1 MTQIFFIIFLL
12 ILGYILKFCK
22 MPQNFAQSLNS
33 FVIFVSLPAT
43 ILLQIPKITLD
54 TSLIL
59 PALIPW
65 FVAFLS
71 VMLTLIVFKNVPK
84 NTKAALLLLLPLG
97 NTSFFGFPIL
107 EATIGQE
114 AIKYAIIYDQFGT
127 FLILA
132 IYGSFVIA
140 FFEGKS
146 VKPRDIVKKIAFFP
160 PFIFLILAF
169 LVPIPEDFSPYLE
182 ILSKTLV
189 PLALISV
196 GFSMQLN
203 LGDEKMIFAKAIA
216 LKLFAIPFVIYA
228 LFLIFGLNDLSA
240 KTILLESAMP
250 PMITAGALAISAG
263 FAPRLSAALV
273 GYGIL
278 FGIVSVLFFDFIF

>member
-12 ILGYILKFCK
+12 ILGYLLKFCK
-22 MPQNFAQSLNS
+22 MPQNFAQSLNG

-43 ILLQIPKITLD
+43 ILLQIPKIKLD

-59 PALIPW
+59 PAIIPW

-71 VMLTLIVFKNVPK
+71 VVLTLIVFKNIPK

-146 VKPRDIVKKIAFFP
+146 VKPRDIVKKITLFP

-169 LVPIPEDFSPYLE
+169 LIPISQDFSPYLE
-182 ILSKTLV
+182 TLSKTLV

-196 GFSMQLN
+196 GFSMQLS
-203 LGDEKMIFAKAIA
+203 LGDEKMIFAKALG
-216 LKLFAIPFVIYA
+216 LKLFVIPFVIYA
-228 LFLIFGLNDLSA
+228 MLLLFGLHDLSA

>member
-1 MTQIFFIIFLL
+1 MTQILFIIFLL
-12 ILGYILKFCK
+12 IVGYILKFCK

-43 ILLQIPKITLD
+43 ILVQLPKIKFD
-54 TSLIL
+54 SSFIL
-59 PALIPW
+59 PALMPW

-71 VMLTLIVFKNVPK
+71 VIFTLIFFKNVPS
-84 NTKAALLLLLPLG
+84 NTKAALLLLLPLS
-97 NTSFFGFPIL
+97 NTSFFGFPML
-107 EATIGQE
+107 EATLGLE
-114 AIKYAIIYDQFGT
+114 SIKYAIIYDQFGT

-140 FFEGKS
+140 YFEGKS
-146 VKPRDIVKKIAFFP
+146 VKPIEISKKIAFFP

-169 LVPIPEDFSPYLE
+169 FITIPDDFVPYLT

-196 GFSMQLN
+196 GYSMQLN
-203 LGDEKMIFAKAIA
+203 LGEEKIIFAKAIL
-216 LKLFAIPFVIYA
+216 LKLFVIPMIILGLFMVIG
-228 LFLIFGLNDLSA
+228 INDLSA

-278 FGIVSVLFFDFIF
+278 FGIVSCVFFDYIF